1 MCRKLSDQTKQRI
14 SNALQ
19 GHQHSPET
27 KQRISQSMRDYWQ
40 TIPYQIGSTENN
52 SSINSAENGK
62 QDTIQRR

>member
-27 KQRISQSMRDYWQ
+27 KQRISQSMKDYWQ
-40 TIPYQIGSTENN
+40 SIPYQIGSTENN
-52 SSINSAENGK
+52 SNINTKKDEEKG
-62 QDTIQRR
+62 II